1 MGALNAE
8 ERGVS
13 DSGEEDPTGTG
24 AIGALGAG
32 EEELADAGELGA
44 LGAGG
49 AGAADPRVPIAS
61 GASGAGAAD
70 PREPTLSGAG
80 EAHKR
85 DESRGC
91 AHSYGE
97 GESLQAHEVRE
108 HIKLCG
114 EEPCQKPDKRQDLPQ
129 IHPAKTPTKTH
140 IEARSYWQEKRIE
153 VHWDGSDALPEAL
166 LDSCMN
172 AIRSLHNPLRTG
184 DTSTV
189 KDALAQGKSSH
200 PFDSATQE
208 RTTANSP
215 WKRPITGEAEAR
227 QTGNSLVQDNSLQT
241 GQNLLQGNDVQTG
254 HNRRASHSL
263 GEEQDPDRTQEGGD
277 EKSRPATPI
286 ILIDGLSGAGKST
299 LAQALARS
307 LASSLSCDFASHGP
321 VEPVRVLA
329 LDSLYEGWHGLEAG
343 STIASRIVKDLAE
356 ARPARYRPWD
366 WENESRGEEL
376 IIEAGAPLIIEGCG
390 ALTRESRRYAAIAL
404 WVEAAG
410 GEKERYR
417 RAIGRDGEMFRAWW
431 ETWAEQDLGRLAGPR
446 PGGDTTQLVGR
457 ADTDPSAYADLR
469 ADLQQRRTRMEADPR
484 PHADLRAA
492 GISSA
497 KATTDPRAYAD
508 LLVIT

>member
-13 DSGEEDPTGTG
+13 DSGEEDPAGTG
-24 AIGALGAG
+24 AIGALDSGETEATDTREVGVSGVAGVGA
-32 EEELADAGELGA
+32 ADPREGGA
-44 LGAGG
+44 LGVGG
-49 AGAADPRVPIAS
+49 AGAADTREV
-61 GASGAGAAD
+61 GALD
-70 PREPTLSGAG
+70 AG
-80 EAHKR
+80 EALER

-108 HIKLCG
+108 RVKLCG
-114 EEPCQKPDKRQDLPQ
+114 EESCQKPDKGQDLPQ
-129 IHPAKTPTKTH
+129 IHPAKTPAKIH
-140 IEARSYWQEKRIE
+140 IEAHPDWQEKRPE

-166 LDSCMN
+166 LDSCIN
-172 AIRSLHNPLRTG
+172 AIRSLHNPLRIG
-184 DTSTV
+184 DTSSV
-189 KDALAQGKSSH
+189 KDALAQGQSSH

-208 RTTANSP
+208 RTTVNSP
-215 WKRPITGEAEAR
+215 WKRPIAGEAEAHR
-227 QTGNSLVQDNSLQT
+227 VGHTLLQDDHLQS
-241 GQNLLQGNDVQTG
+241 GHNLLQGNDVQAG
-254 HNRRASHSL
+254 HNRWAGHSL

-299 LAQALARS
+299 LARALARS

-376 IIEAGAPLIIEGCG
+376 IIEAGEPLIIEGCG

-446 PGGDTTQLVGR
+446 PGGNTTQLVAR
-457 ADTDPSAYADLR
+457 ADTDPR
-469 ADLQQRRTRMEADPR
+469 A
-484 PHADLRAA
+484 HADLRAV

-497 KATTDPRAYAD
+497 KAAADPRAHAD

>member
-1 MGALNAE
+1 MTRVEALNAE

-13 DSGEEDPTGTG
+13 DSGEEEPAGTG
-24 AIGALGAG
+24 AIGALDSGETEATDTREGGVSGVAGAG
-32 EEELADAGELGA
+32 AADTREVGA
-44 LGAGG
+44 LGAG
-49 AGAADPRVPIAS
+49 
-61 GASGAGAAD
+61 
-70 PREPTLSGAG
+70 
-80 EAHKR
+80 EALER

-97 GESLQAHEVRE
+97 GESLQAREVRE
-108 HIKLCG
+108 RVELCG
-114 EEPCQKPDKRQDLPQ
+114 EESCRKPHKGQDLPQ
-129 IHPAKTPTKTH
+129 IHPAKTPAKIH
-140 IEARSYWQEKRIE
+140 IEARPDWQEKRPE

-166 LDSCMN
+166 LDSCIN
-172 AIRSLHNPLRTG
+172 AIRALQEPLRIG
-184 DTSTV
+184 DASSV
-189 KDALAQGKSSH
+189 KDALAQGQSSY
-200 PFDSATQE
+200 PFDSGTQE
-208 RTTANSP
+208 RTTVNSP
-215 WKRPITGEAEAR
+215 WKRPIAGEAEAHR
-227 QTGNSLVQDNSLQT
+227 VGHTLLQDDHLQS
-241 GQNLLQGNDVQTG
+241 GHNLLQGNDVQAG
-254 HNRRASHSL
+254 HNRWAGHSL

-277 EKSRPATPI
+277 EKSCPATPI

-299 LAQALARS
+299 LARALARS
-307 LASSLSCDFASHGP
+307 LASSLSCDFASQAS

-366 WENESRGEEL
+366 WESESRGEEL
-376 IIEAGAPLIIEGCG
+376 VIEVGAPLIIEGCG

-446 PGGDTTQLVGR
+446 PGGNTTQLVGR
-457 ADTDPSAYADLR
+457 ADTDPRAHTDLR

-484 PHADLRAA
+484 PHADPRAA

-508 LLVIT
+508 LFVIT

>member
-1 MGALNAE
+1 MTRVGALNAE
-8 ERGVS
+8 EKGVS

-32 EEELADAGELGA
+32 EEELADAWEVGA

-61 GASGAGAAD
+61 GASGA
-70 PREPTLSGAG
+70 
-80 EAHKR
+80 HKR
-85 DESRGC
+85 DESRAC

-97 GESLQAHEVRE
+97 GESLQAHEVRKRVE
-108 HIKLCG
+108 LCG
-114 EEPCQKPDKRQDLPQ
+114 EESCRKPPKGHDLPQ
-129 IHPAKTPTKTH
+129 IHSAKKPAETH
-140 IEARSYWQEKRIE
+140 IEARSDWQKKRSE

-189 KDALAQGKSSH
+189 KDAPAQGKSSH

-215 WKRPITGEAEAR
+215 WKRPITGEAEAQ
-227 QTGNSLVQDNSLQT
+227 QTGNNLVQDNSLQT
-241 GQNLLQGNDVQTG
+241 GHNLLQGNDVQTG

-321 VEPVRVLA
+321 VESVRVLA

-457 ADTDPSAYADLR
+457 ADTDPRAHADLR

-508 LLVIT
+508 LFVIT

>member
-1 MGALNAE
+1 M
-8 ERGVS
+8 
-13 DSGEEDPTGTG
+13 
-24 AIGALGAG
+24 
-32 EEELADAGELGA
+32 
-44 LGAGG
+44 GAGG

-61 GASGAGAAD
+61 GASGA
-70 PREPTLSGAG
+70 
-80 EAHKR
+80 HKR
-85 DESRGC
+85 DESKAC
-91 AHSYGE
+91 VSSYGE
-97 GESLQAHEVRE
+97 EESLQAHEVRKRVE
-108 HIKLCG
+108 LCG
-114 EEPCQKPDKRQDLPQ
+114 EESCRKPPKGHDLPQ
-129 IHPAKTPTKTH
+129 IHSAKKPAETH
-140 IEARSYWQEKRIE
+140 IEARSDWQKKRIE

-189 KDALAQGKSSH
+189 KDAPAQGKSSH

-208 RTTANSP
+208 TTANSP
-215 WKRPITGEAEAR
+215 WKRPITGEAEAQ
-227 QTGNSLVQDNSLQT
+227 QTGNNLVQDNSLQT

-321 VEPVRVLA
+321 VESVRVLA
-329 LDSLYEGWHGLEAG
+329 LDSLYEGWHGLDAG
-343 STIASRIVKDLAE
+343 STIASRIAKDLAE
-356 ARPARYRPWD
+356 ARPACYRPWD
-366 WENESRGEEL
+366 WESESRGEEL
-376 IIEAGAPLIIEGCG
+376 VIEAGEPLIIEGCG

-404 WVEAAG
+404 WVEAVG

-417 RAIGRDGEMFRAWW
+417 RAIGRDGEIFRAWW

-457 ADTDPSAYADLR
+457 ADTDPRAHTDLR

-508 LLVIT
+508 LFVIT